1 MRETGGD
8 FCLTDL
14 HRRVESQSAYSCLTA
29 RWAREAHLSVYSSGR
44 AAYYAILRHIV
55 AEAGHSSRVL
65 LPSYLCHTMLEPV
78 RAVGLDAVFYRVQ
91 EDLSIDTDDLT
102 RLMRTDPSVI
112 VICDYFGFHG
122 SRRVLDDPHLPVTDD
137 HFVLYDATHSALD
150 PEPWK
155 TAVWKPDVCL
165 MSLRKMLPVVDGAF
179 AVWLNSRSVSGPE
192 SPTSLSESASLRS
205 AAMLLKASYLLYG
218 QGDKN
223 VYLSMYHQSESLVD
237 EEYQQT
243 RGMSALSRSILEH
256 VDFITARTSRR
267 ENYLRLLEMLGNAEG
282 VRPLFS
288 VLPDDVYP
296 LGFPV
301 VADCRDE
308 LRTYLAQNN
317 TYCPVHWVLP
327 DDIPADEFPESH
339 GLSQRILT
347 IPCDQRYTVSDMTAV
362 GEAVAQF
369 LESR

>member
-122 SRRVLDDPHLPVTDD
+122 SRRVLDDPHLPVTDGD
-137 HFVLYDATHSALD
+137 SRLRHQLREPIRRFLD
-150 PEPWK
+150 ILHIVIE
-155 TAVWKPDVCL
+155 
-165 MSLRKMLPVVDGAF
+165 VVDLAAAQHF
-179 AVWLNSRSVSGPE
+179 TQDRQRRQAEWRVFVPGP
-192 SPTSLSESASLRS
+192 P
-205 AAMLLKASYLLYG
+205 
-218 QGDKN
+218 
-223 VYLSMYHQSESLVD
+223 
-237 EEYQQT
+237 
-243 RGMSALSRSILEH
+243 
-256 VDFITARTSRR
+256 
-267 ENYLRLLEMLGNAEG
+267 
-282 VRPLFS
+282 
-288 VLPDDVYP
+288 
-296 LGFPV
+296 
-301 VADCRDE
+301 
-308 LRTYLAQNN
+308 
-317 TYCPVHWVLP
+317 
-327 DDIPADEFPESH
+327 
-339 GLSQRILT
+339 
-347 IPCDQRYTVSDMTAV
+347 
-362 GEAVAQF
+362 
-369 LESR
+369 